1 MNIGQYSFAEFRVL
15 AEQFHGFAAPGLLIG
30 GYMVELAKRQLPSG
44 TLFEAVVESG
54 KCLPDA
60 VQMLTLC
67 SLGNGRLKVFELGR
81 FGVALFDKNTG
92 EGIRV
97 AIDAEKLRK
106 WPEIYAWYFKEK
118 PKHEQDVARL
128 DKEIEEAGDS
138 YCKIEKITI
147 KDQFIGHH
155 HKKSVRCCPSCGE
168 PFPGEDGDLCR
179 YCQGESPYKL
189 LAPMNQ

>member
-1 MNIGQYSFAEFRVL
+1 MNIGNYTFSEFRVL

-30 GYMVELAKRQLPSG
+30 AYMVELAKKNLPSG

-67 SLGNGRLKVFELGR
+67 SLGNGRLKVYELGR

-92 EGIRV
+92 EGVRV
-97 AIDAEKLRK
+97 SLDTDKMRQ
-106 WPEIYAWYFKEK
+106 WPEIFAWYFKEK
-118 PKHEQDVARL
+118 AKADQDVAKL
-128 DKEIEEAGDS
+128 DKEIEEAGDK

-147 KDQFIGHH
+147 KPQFIGHH
-155 HKKSVRCCPSCGE
+155 HKKSVRICPVCGE
-168 PFPGEDGDLCR
+168 GYPGEDGDTCR
-179 YCQGESPYKL
+179 FCQGESPYS
-189 LAPMNQ
+189 AISPRS

>member
-30 GYMVELAKRQLPSG
+30 GYMVELAKRNLPSG

-81 FGVALFDKNTG
+81 FGVAIFDKNTG

-97 AIDAEKLRK
+97 AIDVEKMRK
-106 WPEIYAWYFKEK
+106 WPEIYSWYFKAK
-118 PKHEQDVARL
+118 AKQEQDIARL
-128 DKEIEEAGDS
+128 NQEIEEAGDT
-138 YCKIEKITI
+138 YCKVEKIII
-147 KDQFIGHH
+147 KPQFIGHH

-168 PFPGEDGDLCR
+168 AYPGEDGDVCR
-179 YCQGESPYKL
+179 FCQGESPYASIASL
-189 LAPMNQ
+189 S